1 MYGILSQLSK
11 MMGRPAMKRVL
22 EIIKKHP
29 DMRPVRNL
37 KDPNVSDKS
46 RLGIAKFMAE
56 GSDRYLDPHPGT
68 FMNYVRGKVGNDP
81 TRFRRISDYFRAKP
95 EARKEMDDWYMEM
108 GSDGWWSRGFLDDMI
123 EEAEMTP
130 MTLED
135 LAAAELSRVGRRPYS
150 TSAVN
155 RYLTKEFND

>member
-1 MYGILSQLSK
+1 

-56 GSDRYLDPHPGT
+56 GSDRYLDSHPGT
-68 FMNYVRGKVGNDP
+68 FMNYVRSKVGNDP
-81 TRFRRISDYFRAKP
+81 RRFRKISDYFRAKP
-95 EARKEMDDWYMEM
+95 DARKEMDDWYMEM

-123 EEAEMTP
+123 REAEMSP

-135 LAAAELSRVGRRPYS
+135 LAAAELSRVGKRPYS

-155 RYLTKEFND
+155 RYLSKGE